1 MRMNEHYEHHRAVL
15 DTVRRFEQMQARQE
29 SVFFDLED
37 FELIIDHYVTN
48 AHFEQALQACEA
60 ALGQYPFSTDLL
72 IDRAQVTAMR
82 GDYTEAERQIDHV
95 AEIDP
100 TNADVAVTRGI
111 ISTQRGQF
119 SEAVAFFQ
127 AGLEQ
132 EAERDDIHF
141 NLGLAYQSWQKFKSA
156 AKHYKQSL
164 RLNPDNETGV
174 QELLHCLEISG
185 RLDAHA
191 EFFQRF
197 TDDDPY
203 SAVAWYNLGQ
213 YWYRCEEYGKAA
225 EAFDYAIVISADFY
239 DAHHWL
245 ADALVCQEQFR
256 KAISEFELSYPAG
269 EPTDEAL
276 CNIGECYEKL
286 REWDLARRYYR
297 QALELNPEMDEAW
310 FGQGVLMQEQERWL
324 EAIHFFRKA
333 TELYAESGE
342 YWAALGAAENQ
353 IGNVVSALEA
363 YEKAT
368 EVAPEEAQGWVNW
381 SAILY
386 EQGHYA
392 EAASLVQHAVDLH
405 PHEAHFHYMQC
416 AYLMSDGRLREA
428 YQSLETA
435 LALNYDQHT
444 LLFDYFP
451 ELRRQ
456 PALLRL
462 IDQHRS

>member
-1 MRMNEHYEHHRAVL
+1 MNEHYENHRAVL

-48 AHFEQALQACEA
+48 ARFEEALQACEA
-60 ALGQYPFSTDLL
+60 ALGQYPFSTELL

-95 AEIDP
+95 ATLDP

-119 SEAVAFFQ
+119 AEAVAFFQ
-127 AGLEQ
+127 IGLEQ
-132 EAERDDIHF
+132 EPERDDIHF

-185 RLDAHA
+185 RLEEHA
-191 EFFQRF
+191 EFFQKF

-203 SAVAWYNLGQ
+203 AAMAWYNLGQ
-213 YWYRCEEYGKAA
+213 YWYRREDFTKAA
-225 EAFDYAIVISADFY
+225 EAFDYAIVISPDFY

-245 ADALVCQEQFR
+245 ADAFVCQEEFR
-256 KAISEFELSYPAG
+256 KAIAEFELSYAPG

-286 REWDLARRYYR
+286 REWDAARRFYR
-297 QALELNPEMDEAW
+297 QALEVNPEMDEAW
-310 FGQGVLMQEQERWL
+310 FGQGVLMQEQERWM

-333 TELYAESGE
+333 TELYGDSGE

-353 IGNVVSALEA
+353 VGNVVSALEA

-386 EQGHYA
+386 EQGHFG
-392 EAASLVQHAVDLH
+392 EAAALVQHAVELH
-405 PHEAHFHYMQC
+405 PHEAHFHYMRC
-416 AYLMSDGRLREA
+416 AYLLADGHLREA